1 MSVIPVVPRAL
12 VAFPTVIHL
21 SCLLGSLTQ
30 LSVGA
35 PPPTWALR
43 FVTPL
48 DFINLL
54 SLILSSLS
62 MDDTSFLP
70 LPNFLI

>member
-1 MSVIPVVPRAL
+1 M
-12 VAFPTVIHL
+12 AFPTVMRL
-21 SCLLGSLTQ
+21 SCLFGAHMQ
-30 LSVGA
+30 LSVGT
-35 PPPTWALR
+35 PLPTWALR

-54 SLILSSLS
+54 PLSLSSLC
-62 MDDTSFLP
+62 MDDTSFLH